1 MGIWKSVTWDVAR
14 AGGLTAYVV
23 LTASVL
29 IGLALSLHWQSA
41 RWPRLINNA
50 LHNYLTLLGAIFL
63 GVHILAVWL
72 DPFTHFGLNE
82 IWIPLASHYRP
93 TGMAFGIVGLYLG
106 LAIGLSTWLRPRI
119 GYQLWRKLHVLT
131 LALYAFA
138 TVHGIM
144 SGTDTRTWWAVAMYG
159 ASVLM
164 VGALVALRFGTTSE
178 PEAPR
183 PQLNPTQPRQG
194 ATSVR

>member
-14 AGGLTAYVV
+14 AGGLTAYAL

-63 GVHILAVWL
+63 GVHILAVWA

-82 IWIPLASHYRP
+82 IWLPLASHYRP
-93 TGMAFGIVGLYLG
+93 LGMAFGIVGLYIG
-106 LAIGLSTWLRPRI
+106 IAIGISTWLRPRI
-119 GYQLWRKLHVLT
+119 GYQLWRKLHLLT
-131 LALYAFA
+131 LALYVFA
-138 TVHGIM
+138 TVHGIV
-144 SGTDTRTWWAVAMYG
+144 SGTDTRTWWAVGMYG
-159 ASVLM
+159 VSVLM
-164 VGALVALRFGTTSE
+164 VGALVMMRFGGK
-178 PEAPR
+178 EAPPATR
-183 PQLNPTQPRQG
+183 ASVGPERAG
-194 ATSVR
+194 AAAR